1 MKNATHNLR
10 AALMAAVLLGATHA
24 WGQDAVPDNTWKQA
38 QAIETGTAVRG
49 QLGADGD
56 TQDWYKVTLTDD
68 GDLDISAAAQT
79 TLRLGGTGM
88 NIANANGDALEYLYY
103 THDMDNHDTDT
114 TVVFTIKGLAAGTY
128 YFDINRYAGHG
139 GYTLTTKFTPCT
151 LANDTGE
158 PGNADWKHAVEVEPN
173 QTLTGRMGYKFREQD
188 KKDWYKVTLTDDG
201 DLDISAAAQTTLR
214 LGGTG
219 MNIANANG
227 DALDYL
233 YYTHDMDNHDTD
245 TTVVFTIKGLAA
257 GTYYF
262 DINRYA
268 GHGGYTLTTKFTPC
282 TLANDAGEPDNNDWN
297 GAVETGTDQTLTGRM
312 GYKFREH
319 DVTDWYKVTLPDDGD
334 LDISAAAQTSLRL
347 GGTGMNIA
355 NANGDALE
363 YLYYTHD
370 MNNHDTDTTVVFTIK
385 GLAAGTY
392 YFDINRYDGY
402 GGYTLTTKFTPCTL
416 ANDAGEPGNAD
427 WTHAVE
433 VAFNQTLT
441 GRMGYKF
448 REQDKK
454 DWYKVTLPA
463 DGDLTISAAAQ
474 TTLRLGGTGMNIANA
489 NGDALEYLYYTH
501 DMDNHDTD
509 TTVVF
514 TIKGLAAGTYYFDIN
529 RYAGHGGYTLT
540 TKFTPC
546 TLANDAGEPGNA
558 DWKHAVEVE
567 PNQTLTG
574 RMGYK
579 FREQDKKDWYKVTLP
594 DDGDLDISAAAQT
607 SLRLG
612 GTGMNIANG
621 DALDYL
627 YYTHDMDNH
636 DTDTTVVFTIK
647 GLAAGTYYF
656 DINRYDGYGGYTLTT
671 KFTPCTL
678 ANDAGEP
685 GNADWTHAVE
695 VAFNQ
700 TLTGRMGYKFRE
712 QDKKDWYKVTLPAD
726 GDLTISA
733 AAQTTLRLGGTGMN
747 IANGDALDYLY
758 YNHDMDNHDT
768 DTTVVFTI
776 EGLTAGTYYFDINR
790 YDGYGGYTLNCQF
803 EKNPYDEGAEDADDW
818 QHARVLEPGKPLQ
831 ATLGYGIRKKDTEDW
846 YVIRKPQDA
855 VGYVEI
861 GVDTLHLYALNIGV
875 VRVLKQAAGS
885 EQMVQIASQRFE
897 RSAGVLNFTAD
908 DAQANYYV
916 CVPRSSGQGGYLIC
930 NGVHQAEKGSP
941 IRVTFTGRNAVRKG
955 VPTEYQVT
963 AKNVTGEPTG
973 NFMLCAVANNDV
985 KLLGAYIY
993 DNGRRIYMPMDSI
1006 MYDGSPVAAFWIP
1019 SLAPYE
1025 QCGFTI
1031 VAEGVGDISYAK
1043 PQRIV
1048 GTTVALG
1055 VCALSYAVTKAITSD
1070 AAKEF
1075 IAEELALP
1083 DDQKRELARAKGLP
1097 SNYYITERK
1106 GFKPDFSARN
1116 VTKTIITET
1125 MDKVPVLKPIATAGG
1140 LLETLSTFASTIRLR
1155 WEYWCAV
1162 ETGLINPKSNMKV
1175 TAGQVGCTDIVAS
1188 FDPNEMV
1195 GPAGSGEEHYIADT
1209 HTVDYRILFENKAEA
1224 GAPAWRVRV
1233 FDELDENVFDVNS
1246 VSFGPTS
1253 HDQGYNWSMTR
1264 EGNKLVWDIKGIEL
1278 PPNVKAPE
1286 GEGYVSF
1293 SVNLKPGLAD
1303 GTRIANKATIIFD
1316 KNQPIETNTYVNTL
1330 DLTAPVTTMGAATF
1344 ANGDTAIS
1352 VNCTAA
1358 DAASGTSSYYYYVSR
1373 NGGDYNLA
1381 GISNNG
1387 RFAYPVPKGDKADY
1401 SFYALAVDWVGNTE
1415 QTAPMSVSTT
1425 TDGISQLDRDRT
1437 DGPAYNLS
1445 GQRVGKSYRGVV
1457 IRNGRKHIQ
1466 R

>member
-38 QAIETGTAVRG
+38 QAIETGTAIRG

-79 TLRLGGTGM
+79 SLRLGRTGM
-88 NIANANGDALEYLYY
+88 NIANANGDALDWIGSN
-103 THDMDNHDTDT
+103 HDMDNHDTDT

-158 PGNADWKHAVEVEPN
+158 PGNADWKHAIEVEPN
-173 QTLTGRMGYKFREQD
+173 QTLTGRIGYRFREPD
-188 KKDWYKVTLTDDG
+188 YKDWYKVTLTDDG

-214 LGGTG
+214 LGRTG

-227 DALDYL
+227 DALDWIGSN
-233 YYTHDMDNHDTD
+233 HDMDNYDTD

-262 DINRYA
+262 DINR
-268 GHGGYTLTTKFTPC
+268 HG
-282 TLANDAGEPDNNDWN
+282 
-297 GAVETGTDQTLTGRM
+297 
-312 GYKFREH
+312 
-319 DVTDWYKVTLPDDGD
+319 
-334 LDISAAAQTSLRL
+334 
-347 GGTGMNIA
+347 
-355 NANGDALE
+355 
-363 YLYYTHD
+363 
-370 MNNHDTDTTVVFTIK
+370 
-385 GLAAGTY
+385 
-392 YFDINRYDGY
+392 GY

-441 GRMGYKF
+441 GRMGYSF
-448 REQDKK
+448 REQDRK

-474 TTLRLGGTGMNIANA
+474 TTLRLGSTGMNIANA
-489 NGDALEYLYYTH
+489 NGDGLDWLGFKQ
-501 DMDNHDTD
+501 DMDNYDTD

-514 TIKGLAAGTYYFDIN
+514 VVEGLA
-529 RYAGHGGYTLT
+529 
-540 TKFTPC
+540 
-546 TLANDAGEPGNA
+546 
-558 DWKHAVEVE
+558 
-567 PNQTLTG
+567 
-574 RMGYK
+574 
-579 FREQDKKDWYKVTLP
+579 
-594 DDGDLDISAAAQT
+594 
-607 SLRLG
+607 
-612 GTGMNIANG
+612 
-621 DALDYL
+621 
-627 YYTHDMDNH
+627 
-636 DTDTTVVFTIK
+636 
-647 GLAAGTYYF
+647 
-656 DINRYDGYGGYTLTT
+656 
-671 KFTPCTL
+671 
-678 ANDAGEP
+678 
-685 GNADWTHAVE
+685 
-695 VAFNQ
+695 
-700 TLTGRMGYKFRE
+700 
-712 QDKKDWYKVTLPAD
+712 
-726 GDLTISA
+726 
-733 AAQTTLRLGGTGMN
+733 
-747 IANGDALDYLY
+747 
-758 YNHDMDNHDT
+758 
-768 DTTVVFTI
+768 
-776 EGLTAGTYYFDINR
+776 AGTYYFDINR

-1116 VTKTIITET
+1116 VTKTIITEA

-1209 HTVDYRILFENKAEA
+1209 RTVDYRILFENKAEA

-1344 ANGDTAIS
+1344 ADGDTAIS